1 MNLWW
6 APGQSEPTREICRHL
21 NGKEKAQIYF
31 LSFLFGLCSFA
42 IPLLLFSVMEL
53 GPFDGFPVGPG
64 FALLLVIC
72 LALGAWFIIGLQ
84 RRLLLSTQ
92 FARSQG
98 FTMVDLARQPL
109 SRGDYLA
116 LGGFA
121 VLVATLGMAGSFMAW
136 FLYI

>member
-21 NGKEKAQIYF
+21 NGKEKAQTYF

-42 IPLLLFSVMEL
+42 ISLLLFSVMGL

-72 LALGAWFIIGLQ
+72 LALGAWFIIGFQ

-92 FARSQG
+92 FAKSTG
-98 FTMVDLARQPL
+98 FTMVDLARSPL

-121 VLVATLGMAGSFMAW
+121 VLVVTVALAG
-136 FLYI
+136 FLIAA

>member
-1 MNLWW
+1 M
-6 APGQSEPTREICRHL
+6 GSR
-21 NGKEKAQIYF
+21 G
-31 LSFLFGLCSFA
+31 
-42 IPLLLFSVMEL
+42 
-53 GPFDGFPVGPG
+53 GPG

-72 LALGAWFIIGLQ
+72 LALGAWFIIRLQ
-84 RRLLLSTQ
+84 RRILLSTQ
-92 FARSQG
+92 FARSKG
-98 FTMVDLARQPL
+98 FTMVDLARSPL

>member
-42 IPLLLFSVMEL
+42 IPLLLFSVMGL

-72 LALGAWFIIGLQ
+72 LALGAWFIIGFQ
-84 RRLLLSTQ
+84 RRILLSTQ
-92 FARSQG
+92 FARSKG